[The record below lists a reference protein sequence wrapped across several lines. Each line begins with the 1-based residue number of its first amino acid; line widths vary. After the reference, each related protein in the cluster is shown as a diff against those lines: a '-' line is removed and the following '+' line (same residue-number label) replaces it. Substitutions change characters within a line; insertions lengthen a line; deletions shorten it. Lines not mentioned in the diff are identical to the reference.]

1 MSTRIV
7 LLLTLLLKPLAALA
21 DPQAQVNDLLTRPE
35 PPPGVVF
42 EVAQRQE
49 SALEWALPEIKH
61 YVEQLRKR
69 FPNLKFA
76 VVTHGKEEFALLRS
90 KSSEYSAVHSA
101 VRSLTQDEDIPVHVC
116 GTHASWYDKQPEDFP
131 DYVDV
136 APAGPAQINDY
147 RALGYELIVVRRRD

>member
-1 MSTRIV
+1 MISRII
-7 LLLTLLLKPLAALA
+7 LLLTCLLTPLTTLA
-21 DPQAQVNDLLTRPE
+21 DAQAQVNDLLARAE

-49 SALEWALPEIKH
+49 SALEWALPEIKRH
-61 YVEQLRKR
+61 VEQLRKR

-90 KSSEYSAVHSA
+90 KADEYSAVHTA
-101 VRSLTQDEDIPVHVC
+101 VRTLTQDEDIPVHVC
-116 GTHASWYDKQPEDFP
+116 GTHASWFDKQPEDFP

-147 RALGYELIVVRRRD
+147 RALGYERVMVRRPE